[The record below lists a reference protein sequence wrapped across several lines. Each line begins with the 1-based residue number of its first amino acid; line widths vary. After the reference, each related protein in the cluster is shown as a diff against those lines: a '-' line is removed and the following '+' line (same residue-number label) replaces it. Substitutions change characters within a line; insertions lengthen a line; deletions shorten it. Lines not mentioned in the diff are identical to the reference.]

1 MALFPITNYKEFCRR
16 YVPEQYRRSEKF
28 QGVLALLFEQ
38 CDSLEAALWEVF
50 ECLNLLIA
58 EGPALDYIGSL
69 LGIERMPGQTDEA
82 YRAKILEGN
91 KSVGLPTPESLRRC
105 LENAIEKNVGLF
117 PVWPAAMYVVVNG
130 STDVNFSTLEAQF
143 MTSGSALGRGTFLCG
158 EPDDD
163 ALLFDFGYLV
173 DEDHGQPIVC
183 DYRYPDTLYELI
195 NESGEA
201 LVDENNQTLMAM
213 DYLTITPP

>member
-1 MALFPITNYKEFCRR
+1 MALSPIVNYREFCRR

-50 ECLNLLIA
+50 ECLNLLTA
-58 EGPALDYIGSL
+58 EGPALDYIGAL

-105 LENAIEKNVGLF
+105 LENAIGKNVGLF

-130 STDVNFSTLEAQF
+130 STDVDFAELEAQF
-143 MTSGSALGRGTFLCG
+143 MTSGAALGRGTFLCG

-163 ALLFDFGYLV
+163 ALLFDCGYLV

-183 DYRYPDTLYELI
+183 DYRVPDTLYELI
-195 NESGEA
+195 TDANEV
-201 LVDENNQTLMAM
+201 LVNENNQELVAM
-213 DYLTITPP
+213 DYLTITPS